1 MRTSSAVRVYAY
13 LLIATVFV
21 LLASPAHA
29 QYKPRPLSDPAT
41 GEVYHIEGFAGFW
54 FPDAAIEGS
63 SSNLTVAPGT
73 KIDFKKDL
81 GLQNHAIGDLRVALR
96 PIKWVKLRFE
106 YTPINYE
113 QSTVLTREIIFN
125 GQKYTVNLPVNSSLD
140 WKAYRFAL
148 ETDVVS
154 QDRWFLGF
162 VLDAKYT
169 DVTLALD
176 TPVIPRQSTQ
186 ERAPV
191 PGIGGIGRVYVV
203 PNISITTEITW
214 FQLPD
219 SLIKNTTG
227 HYYDVDVYG
236 TVNFTNNVGA
246 QVGYRSIDFGY
257 AVDTSTG
264 SSGAFTLKGLY
275 FGIVARY

>member
-1 MRTSSAVRVYAY
+1 MRTSSAVRVYAF
-13 LLIATVFV
+13 LSIAAVFV
-21 LLASPAHA
+21 LLAAPAHA

-41 GEVYHIEGFAGFW
+41 GEVYHVEGFAGFW
-54 FPDAAIEGS
+54 FADASITGS

-73 KIDFKKDL
+73 EIDFVKDL
-81 GLQNHAIGDLRVALR
+81 GLQNHAIGDLRVAVR

-106 YTPINYE
+106 YTPISYE
-113 QSTVLTREIIFN
+113 QSTVLTKEIIFN

-148 ETDVVS
+148 EGDVVS

-169 DVTLALD
+169 NVNVELD
-176 TPVIPRQSTQ
+176 TPLIPRQFA
-186 ERAPV
+186 EEKAPI

-203 PNISITTEITW
+203 PNISVTTEITW
-214 FQLPD
+214 FKLPD

-264 SSGAFTLKGLY
+264 SSAAFNLKGLY